1 MVIKVFKVIDSFG
14 IILIWIFNL
23 LMIFVNWMLCFSV
36 LDIVIECLMGVFS
49 NLREN
54 NFLVYDFY

>member
-1 MVIKVFKVIDSFG
+1 
-14 IILIWIFNL
+14 
-23 LMIFVNWMLCFSV
+23 MLCFSV
-36 LDIVIECLMGVFS
+36 LDIVIECFIGVFS

>member
-14 IILIWIFNL
+14 IILILIFNL
-23 LMIFVNWMLCFSV
+23 LMIFVKWILCFSV
-36 LDIVIECLMGVFS
+36 LDIVIECFIGVFS